1 MGKVAT
7 MTKKA
12 PMKNNPRG
20 ENDFCPNRFMNA
32 EIRMVEGEGNG
43 RKFELSFS
51 SEEPYF
57 RWYGVEILDHSGN
70 CVNLERL
77 TNIGVVL
84 FNHKRDSVIGRVESV
99 WIENNRGKAVIE
111 FDDDDESEIIRKKV
125 ERGTLKG
132 VSVGYGVDAWEEVAA
147 GKKSSDGR
155 FTGPCYIAKSWTP
168 LEISIVSVPADAT
181 VGVGRSLEAEQQDQA
196 ETDLSLLERMVQVNQ
211 NIAALSTAFL
221 RR

>member
-1 MGKVAT
+1 MRKSAL

-20 ENDFCPNRFMNA
+20 EDDFRPDRFMNA
-32 EIRMVEGEGNG
+32 EIRMIEGEGNE

-51 SEEPYF
+51 SEEPYS

-70 CVNLERL
+70 CVNLDRL

-84 FNHKRDSVIGRVESV
+84 FNHKRDSVIGRVERV

-132 VSVGYGVDAWEEVAA
+132 VSVGYSVDVWEEVAA

-155 FTGPCYIAKSWTP
+155 FTGPCYIAKSWMP

-181 VGVGRSLEAEQQDQA
+181 VGVGRSLEAEQQEQV
-196 ETDLSLLERMVQVNQ
+196 ETALSLLERMVQVNQ
-211 NIAALSTAFL
+211 NIAALSAAFL